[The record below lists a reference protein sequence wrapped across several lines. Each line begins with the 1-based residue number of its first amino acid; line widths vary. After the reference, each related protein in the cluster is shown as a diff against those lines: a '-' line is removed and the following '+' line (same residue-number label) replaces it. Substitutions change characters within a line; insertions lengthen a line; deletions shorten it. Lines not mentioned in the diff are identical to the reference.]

1 MGTPNWERNRA
12 TAVRTVRECL
22 RLIDSLAP
30 GQTAGSP
37 EEVAAI
43 RAELEAWKHG
53 APTSAGPTFAPSF
66 MAHKMVRAWPEDD
79 PVRQLIN
86 QIYDSARTP
95 LP

>member
-1 MGTPNWERNRA
+1 MGTPNWERDRP

-37 EEVAAI
+37 EEIAAI
-43 RAELEAWKHG
+43 RAEWGTWTHG
-53 APTSAGPTFAPSF
+53 APTSAGPTFAPTF
-66 MAHKMVRAWPEDD
+66 MAHKVVRAWPEDD
-79 PVRQLIN
+79 PVRLLIN

-95 LP
+95 LA